1 MNQKRI
7 VSGKQLLK
15 FFFTF
20 FTLILFAV
28 SSLQAQNVMGDNEY
42 DNLIKQAD
50 QHFSAKQFV
59 RARTA
64 YQQALKLNPDSQYAK
79 AQIKKVQAE
88 IDKQLDSE
96 IDDLL
101 LDDSNSEEKEK
112 KYRENV
118 DKANALFDKKKYDE
132 AKKFYQ
138 LALSFV
144 PDEDYPQQRLEA
156 IDKLIIEQQG
166 EVKFKEFVAKGDAAL
181 KLKKYPDAK
190 AAYEEAK
197 KYKSGDPYPA
207 QKIAEIDKALEEQA
221 KGEKLE
227 NDYKAAISKG
237 ETAFSAKK
245 YDEAKTSFEQAAS
258 LKPNE
263 KLPKDKIAL
272 IDAEIAKEAKA
283 EQVEKDFKA
292 AMDAGDKALVAKD
305 LDNAKKSFIDAQ
317 KLKPNDAGVAT
328 KLKDVEAQL
337 ANKLK
342 EEKLT
347 NDFQAA
353 IKQGDDAFAKKDY
366 NMAKSAY
373 NQALTLKPNE
383 KYPKDKIAE
392 SDKLLGDLAAQKK
405 LDDDYNAAISNAEN
419 LFAQKKY
426 NEAKIAFETAL
437 KLKPNEQVPKT
448 KIGDIIKLMEG
459 EAKQAELDKK
469 YTETISKADEALK
482 AEKLAEA
489 KTAYTEAA
497 ALKANEQYPKTKL
510 TEVEKLI
517 ADKARNE
524 KLEADYQAAMKEGE
538 TKFAAKDLNASKAA
552 FENASKLKPSETLP
566 KTKISEVEKLIA
578 DKMAGDKLETDYQNA
593 MKKADDAFAKKDYT
607 NAKSLY
613 GEALKIKPNE
623 KLPADKIAESDK
635 LLGELANQKKQDED
649 YAAAIKSGEDAF
661 GAKKYDDA
669 KIAYENALKI
679 KPNEAAPKAKIAE
692 ITKLIEADAKQTEIN
707 NKFNDLMSKAEAAFG
722 SKDLANAKKIYQEA
736 SVLKPNENLPKT
748 KIADIDK
755 LIAEQQNQEKL
766 EADYQAAMKEGE
778 AKLTAKDLNA
788 AKAAFEKA
796 VNLKA
801 SETLPKEK
809 LKEVNDLITQKQQS
823 ESIEAGYAAAIKKA
837 DEAFAKKD
845 YNNSK
850 AGYNEALK
858 FKPSDKYSLDKIAE
872 ADKNLAELS
881 SQKKLDD
888 DYNSK
893 MVTADAFL
901 NSKKYN
907 EAKAEFEAALA
918 LKPNES
924 TPKTKIAEIVKI
936 IEEQNKNQAL
946 LNQFED
952 LMKNAENAFKSKDYQ
967 TAKGL
972 YNQALGLKSDD
983 GIAKARIDEIDK
995 IIENEAKNLE
1005 NQKAF
1010 ENAIAQAE
1018 KALNEKKFDES
1029 LSAFKKASSLKDN
1042 DKYSVEK
1049 IKEVE
1054 KIIADKAL
1062 ADKNEQEYKSALSKA
1077 DEALFAKDF
1086 QKAKTLFETAQKL
1099 NPSDSYPKEKL
1110 ELINKELEE
1119 LNKNKALNE
1128 KYQAIIQ
1135 KADEALA
1142 AKDYKKAKGLFGEA
1156 ITAKP
1161 EETYPSQKIRE
1172 IDDAILAI
1180 EKEKK
1185 TEEDYKTAI
1194 AAADKALEAKD
1205 YQTAVKLYND
1215 ARLLK
1220 TNETYPNDRIAQ
1232 INKITAEENKK
1243 KESDLRYNAA
1253 VERGDKAFD
1262 KKDWE
1267 SAIIAYE
1274 EALIERNFESHPRKK
1289 MEEAKLE
1296 QKKKQDSEKI
1306 DADYLEA
1313 ILEGDKL
1320 MANKDYKASKQSFLK
1335 AQSLKSNEKY
1345 PKEKIAEL
1353 ERLIEEAEKK
1363 NALEDKYNQAIASG
1377 DNYFGQKNYQM
1388 AKTNY
1393 LEAQKLK
1400 SSEEYPGKKLAEI
1413 ENILADLAKQE
1424 EINAKYKKVI
1434 DEADKLF
1441 VSEKYQ
1447 NAIEKYNE
1455 ALTIK
1460 SSEKYPNDKI
1470 AEINRIMNDAEA
1482 AKKLEEEYLRLVA
1495 EGDASL
1501 KTKKYEEALTSYT
1514 EAQKLKPSE
1523 QYPKIKI
1530 DEINIILSKK
1540 EQKKNISEEQYK
1552 KAIADGDENFNAK
1565 KYVDARENFSSAL
1578 ALKPSEKYPQD
1589 KLAEIKKLLDEKDG
1603 FEKLVIQ
1610 ADKLYDDNKPFDAL
1624 SKYFQANKLKP
1635 EDAHVTLRINE
1646 LKERLKAK
1654 TEEIKNE
1661 PAKPR
1666 PEYIS
1671 RSEKL
1676 AKEYPQGITQET
1688 KDLPE
1693 YEKQVVRK
1701 IVVDGDKAREFTKVI
1716 YKFGTFY
1723 FTEDGTPISEYY
1735 WDKAEEFTKDSK

>member
-1 MNQKRI
+1 M
-7 VSGKQLLK
+7 SGKQLLK

-20 FTLILFAV
+20 LTLILFAV
-28 SSLQAQNVMGDNEY
+28 SSLQAQNVMGDSEY

-50 QHFSAKQFV
+50 QFLTAKQFV
-59 RARTA
+59 KARTA
-64 YQQALKLNPDSQYAK
+64 YQQALKLKPDSQYAK
-79 AQIKKVQAE
+79 TQIKKVQAE

-96 IDDLL
+96 IDDMLM
-101 LDDSNSEEKEK
+101 DDSSNEEKEK

-166 EVKFKEFVAKGDAAL
+166 DGKFKELVAKGDAAL

-197 KYKSGDPYPA
+197 KFKAGDPYPA

-245 YDEAKTSFEQAAS
+245 YDEAKTSFEQAAT

-272 IDAEIAKEAKA
+272 IEAEIAKAAKA

-292 AMDAGDKALVAKD
+292 AVDAGDKALASKD
-305 LDNAKKSFIDAQ
+305 LDNAKKSFTEAQ
-317 KLKPNDAGVAT
+317 KLKPTDAGVIA
-328 KLKDVEAQL
+328 KLKDIEAQL
-337 ANKLK
+337 ATKLK
-342 EEKLT
+342 EEKLN

-366 NMAKSAY
+366 NMAKTAY
-373 NQALTLKPNE
+373 NQALTIKPNE
-383 KYPKDKIAE
+383 KYPKDRIAE

-405 LDDDYNAAISNAEN
+405 LDEDYNAAIANAEN
-419 LFAQKKY
+419 LFGQKKY
-426 NEAKIAFETAL
+426 NEAKTAFETAS
-437 KLKPNEQVPKT
+437 KLKPNEQAPKA
-448 KIGDIIKLMEG
+448 KITEIIKLIEG

-469 YTETISKADEALK
+469 YSETIAKADEALK
-482 AEKLAEA
+482 AEKLTEA
-489 KTAYTEAA
+489 KAAFSEAS
-497 ALKANEQYPKTKL
+497 ALKSNEQYPKTKL
-510 TEVEKLI
+510 AEVEKLI
-517 ADKARNE
+517 AEKNKNE
-524 KLEADYQAAMKEGE
+524 KLEADYQAALKEGE
-538 TKFAAKDLNASKAA
+538 TKLAAKDLNAAKTA
-552 FENASKLKPSETLP
+552 FENASKLKPSESLP

-578 DKMAGDKLETDYQNA
+578 EKMAGDKLETDYQTA
-593 MKKADDAFAKKDYT
+593 LKKADDAFAKKDYT
-607 NAKSLY
+607 NAKSFY

-623 KLPADKIAESDK
+623 KLPADKIAESEK
-635 LLGELANQKKQDED
+635 MLNELANQKKQDED
-649 YAAAIKSGEDAF
+649 YAAAIKSAEDAF

-679 KPNEAAPKAKIAE
+679 KPNETAPKAKIAE

-707 NKFNDLMSKAEAAFG
+707 NKFNELMAKADASFSSGDLV
-722 SKDLANAKKIYQEA
+722 NAKKTYQEA
-736 SVLKPNENLPKT
+736 SALKPNEGLPKT
-748 KIADIDK
+748 KIADVDK
-755 LIAEQQNQEKL
+755 LLAEKQNQEKL
-766 EADYQAAMKEGE
+766 EADYQAALKEGE
-778 AKLTAKDLNA
+778 TKLAAKDLNA
-788 AKAAFEKA
+788 AKTAFEKA
-796 VNLKA
+796 INLKA
-801 SETLPKEK
+801 AETLPKEK
-809 LKEVNDLITQKQQS
+809 LKEVNDLIAQKQQN
-823 ESIEAGYAAAIKKA
+823 ESIEANYSAAVKKA

-845 YNNSK
+845 FNNSK
-850 AGYNEALK
+850 ASYNEALK
-858 FKPSDKYSLDKIAE
+858 FKPNDKYAIDKIAE
-872 ADKNLAELS
+872 VDKNLAELS

-918 LKPNES
+918 LKPNENL
-924 TPKTKIAEIVKI
+924 PKTKISEIIKI

-952 LMKNAENAFKSKDYQ
+952 LMKNADNAFKAKDYQ
-967 TAKGL
+967 AAKGL
-972 YNQALGLKSDD
+972 YAQALAIKSDD
-983 GIAKARIDEIDK
+983 GIAKAKVSEIEK

-1005 NQKAF
+1005 AQKAF
-1010 ENAIAQAE
+1010 ESAIAQAE
-1018 KALNEKKFDES
+1018 KALSEKKYDES
-1029 LSAFKKASSLKDN
+1029 LLAFKKASSLKES
-1042 DKYSVEK
+1042 DKYSIEK
-1049 IKEVE
+1049 IKEIE
-1054 KIIADKAL
+1054 KIMADKAL
-1062 ADKNEQEYKSALSKA
+1062 AEKNEQEYKSALGKA
-1077 DEALFAKDF
+1077 DEALFAKDYP
-1086 QKAKTLFETAQKL
+1086 KAKSLFETAQKL

-1110 ELINKELEE
+1110 DIINKEIEE
-1119 LNKNKALNE
+1119 QSKNKALIE

-1161 EETYPSQKIRE
+1161 EETYPSLKIRE
-1172 IDDAILAI
+1172 IDDAILAL

-1185 TEEDYKTAI
+1185 VEEDYKTAI
-1194 AAADKALEAKD
+1194 VAADKALEAKD
-1205 YQTAVKLYND
+1205 YQAAVKLYND

-1220 TNETYPNDRIAQ
+1220 PNETYPNERINQ
-1232 INKITAEENKK
+1232 INKTTAEENKK
-1243 KESDLRYNAA
+1243 KESDLRYTSA

-1274 EALIERNFESHPRKK
+1274 EALIERNYESHPRKK

-1296 QKKKQDSEKI
+1296 QKKKQDSEKL

-1313 ILEGDKL
+1313 VLEGDKL

-1335 AQSLKSNEKY
+1335 AQSLKQNEKY

-1353 ERLIEEAEKK
+1353 DKLIEENEKK
-1363 NALEDKYNQAIASG
+1363 NALDSKYKESIAAG
-1377 DNYFGQKNYQM
+1377 DNFFGQKNYQM

-1400 SSEEYPGKKLAEI
+1400 PSEEYPGKKLSEI
-1413 ENILADLAKQE
+1413 ETILADLAKEE
-1424 EINAKYKKVI
+1424 EINAKYKKAI
-1434 DEADKLF
+1434 EEADKLF

-1470 AEINRIMNDAEA
+1470 EEINKIMNDAEA
-1482 AKKLEEEYLRLVA
+1482 AKKREEDYLRLIA

-1501 KTKKYEEALTSYT
+1501 KTKKYEDALTSYT
-1514 EAQKLKPSE
+1514 EAQKLKSSE

-1565 KYVDARENFSSAL
+1565 KYVAARENFSTAL
-1578 ALKPSEKYPQD
+1578 ALKPAEKYPQD

-1624 SKYFQANKLKP
+1624 SKYFQAKKLKP
-1635 EDAHVTLRINE
+1635 EDSHVNVRITE

-1654 TEEIKNE
+1654 TEEVKNE